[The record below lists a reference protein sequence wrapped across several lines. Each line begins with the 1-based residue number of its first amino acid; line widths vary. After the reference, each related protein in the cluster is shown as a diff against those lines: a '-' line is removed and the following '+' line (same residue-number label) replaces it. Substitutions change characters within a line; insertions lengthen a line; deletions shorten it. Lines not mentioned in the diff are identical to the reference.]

1 LNIPE
6 RLSITKVLIAINVLV
21 WLANIASGMAPLSP
35 TPQDLYDWGAS
46 HVIAN
51 AEQPWRLLT
60 SMFLHVGLLHLAV
73 NMQALWVAGPIAESF
88 YTKWPFLMLYLL
100 AGLIGGLTAM
110 VGAAP
115 TTVLAGASGSIFGI
129 MGAIAAAV
137 VRHGNRLRAE
147 LVTGLKQMLWSFVA
161 INMVIAFLV
170 PGVSVAAHLGG
181 LFGGFA
187 CGALMA
193 PADAPPRVIFMRSLA
208 VGVGATVL
216 IWLSFRLL
224 N

>member
-1 LNIPE
+1 
-6 RLSITKVLIAINVLV
+6 
-21 WLANIASGMAPLSP
+21 
-35 TPQDLYDWGAS
+35 
-46 HVIAN
+46 
-51 AEQPWRLLT
+51 
-60 SMFLHVGLLHLAV
+60 
-73 NMQALWVAGPIAESF
+73 
-88 YTKWPFLMLYLL
+88 MLYLL